1 MKKDI
6 DTFPETVSA
15 REPLS
20 DGFFLNRNVIKLFGE
35 VCDEMANYAISAMLY
50 LNYIFNIEKVPRS
63 KREIN
68 LWINSP
74 GGSVSAGLA
83 IYDTM
88 NYIDCDI
95 RTTCVGMAASMGAF
109 LLSAGTHGKREA
121 LLHST
126 VLIHQPLGGTQG
138 QASDILLYA
147 ERPNLKWCTDISY
160 IPTKE
165 GFVYL
170 SVIKDLYDNF
180 VVAYKVGTE
189 NNNSLVY
196 ETIKAAK
203 REVTAELQL
212 HSDQGFQYT
221 SDGYFKLTKS
231 YHITPSMSSPK
242 TPLDNAC
249 AENFFSTLKSEWFH
263 RYTPATKEEA
273 RLLLGEYI
281 HFYNYERIQLKNKTD
296 TV

>member
-1 MKKDI
+1 MRVSVKYRVIHRFKDEYNVRDMCIFFGVSRSGYYAWMKKADKEDPDKQI
-6 DTFPETVSA
+6 GELI
-15 REPLS
+15 RECQKKTRQTYGYRRVQIWL
-20 DGFFLNRNVIKLFGE
+20 LREFGL
-35 VCDEMANYAISAMLY
+35 V
-50 LNYIFNIEKVPRS
+50 
-63 KREIN
+63 
-68 LWINSP
+68 
-74 GGSVSAGLA
+74 
-83 IYDTM
+83 M
-88 NYIDCDI
+88 NHKAVLRVMHKYN
-95 RTTCVGMAASMGAF
+95 
-109 LLSAGTHGKREA
+109 LLSKTRRKRKWIQNCESIHKYSN
-121 LLHST
+121 LLERNFR
-126 VLIHQPLGGTQG
+126 
-138 QASDILLYA
+138 A

-189 NNNSLVY
+189 NNNNLVY
-196 ETIKAAK
+196 ETVKAAK

-221 SDGYFKLTKS
+221 SEGYFKLTKS
-231 YHITPSMSSPK
+231 YHITPSMSSPG

-281 HFYNYERIQLKNKTD
+281 HFYNYERIQLKTKLTPYEKRCQFQGI
-296 TV
+296 TSF

>member
-1 MKKDI
+1 MRANVKYRVIHRFKDKYNVRDMCIFFGVSRSGYYAWTKKADKEDPDQQI
-6 DTFPETVSA
+6 GELIRDCQKKTRQTYGYRRVQIWLL
-15 REPLS
+15 RE
-20 DGFFLNRNVIKLFGE
+20 FGL
-35 VCDEMANYAISAMLY
+35 V
-50 LNYIFNIEKVPRS
+50 
-63 KREIN
+63 
-68 LWINSP
+68 
-74 GGSVSAGLA
+74 
-83 IYDTM
+83 M
-88 NYIDCDI
+88 NHKAVLRVMNKYN
-95 RTTCVGMAASMGAF
+95 
-109 LLSAGTHGKREA
+109 LLSKSRRKRKWVQNCESIHKYTN
-121 LLHST
+121 LLERNF
-126 VLIHQPLGGTQG
+126 
-138 QASDILLYA
+138 YA

-189 NNNSLVY
+189 NNNNLVY
-196 ETIKAAK
+196 ETVKAAK

-231 YHITPSMSSPK
+231 YHITPSMSSPG

-281 HFYNYERIQLKNKTD
+281 HFYNYERIQLKTKLTPYEKRCQFQE
-296 TV
+296 TTSF

>member
-1 MKKDI
+1 MRANVKYRVIHRFKDKYNVRDMCIFFGVSRSGYYAWTKKADKEDPDQQI
-6 DTFPETVSA
+6 GELIRDCQKKTRQTYGYRRVQIWLL
-15 REPLS
+15 RE
-20 DGFFLNRNVIKLFGE
+20 FGL
-35 VCDEMANYAISAMLY
+35 V
-50 LNYIFNIEKVPRS
+50 
-63 KREIN
+63 
-68 LWINSP
+68 
-74 GGSVSAGLA
+74 
-83 IYDTM
+83 M
-88 NYIDCDI
+88 NHKAVLRVMNKYN
-95 RTTCVGMAASMGAF
+95 
-109 LLSAGTHGKREA
+109 LLSKSRRKRKWVQNCE
-121 LLHST
+121 S
-126 VLIHQPLGGTQG
+126 IHKYTNMLERNF
-138 QASDILLYA
+138 YA

-189 NNNSLVY
+189 NNNNLVY
-196 ETIKAAK
+196 ETVKAAK

-231 YHITPSMSSPK
+231 YHITPSMSSPG

-281 HFYNYERIQLKNKTD
+281 HFYNYERIQLKTKLTPYEKRCQFREI
-296 TV
+296 TSF

>member
-1 MKKDI
+1 MRASVKYRVIHRFKDKYNVRDMCIFFGVSRSGYYAWTKKTDKEDPDKQI
-6 DTFPETVSA
+6 GELIRDCQKKTRQTYGYRRVQIWLL
-15 REPLS
+15 REFGL
-20 DGFFLNRNVIKLFGE
+20 VINHKAVLR
-35 VCDEMANYAISAMLY
+35 V
-50 LNYIFNIEKVPRS
+50 
-63 KREIN
+63 
-68 LWINSP
+68 
-74 GGSVSAGLA
+74 
-83 IYDTM
+83 M
-88 NYIDCDI
+88 NKYN
-95 RTTCVGMAASMGAF
+95 
-109 LLSAGTHGKREA
+109 LLSKSRRKRKWVQNCESIYKYTN
-121 LLHST
+121 LLERNF
-126 VLIHQPLGGTQG
+126 
-138 QASDILLYA
+138 YA

-189 NNNSLVY
+189 NNNNLVF
-196 ETIKAAK
+196 ETVKAAK

-221 SDGYFKLTKS
+221 SEGYFKLTQS
-231 YHITPSMSSPK
+231 YHITPSMSSPG

-249 AENFFSTLKSEWFH
+249 AENFFSTLKSEWLY

-281 HFYNYERIQLKNKTD
+281 HFYNYERIQLKTKLTPYEKRCQFQENTSF
-296 TV
+296 

>member
-1 MKKDI
+1 MRASIKYRVIHRFKDRYNVRDMCNFFKVSRSGYYAWTKKMDKEDPDMQI
-6 DTFPETVSA
+6 GELIQQCQKKTRQTYGYRRVQIWLL
-15 REPLS
+15 REF
-20 DGFFLNRNVIKLFGE
+20 GIVINHKAVLR
-35 VCDEMANYAISAMLY
+35 V
-50 LNYIFNIEKVPRS
+50 
-63 KREIN
+63 
-68 LWINSP
+68 
-74 GGSVSAGLA
+74 
-83 IYDTM
+83 M
-88 NYIDCDI
+88 NKYN
-95 RTTCVGMAASMGAF
+95 
-109 LLSAGTHGKREA
+109 LLSKSRRKRKWVQNSNSIHKYTN
-121 LLHST
+121 LLERNFH
-126 VLIHQPLGGTQG
+126 
-138 QASDILLYA
+138 A

-189 NNNSLVY
+189 NNNNLVY
-196 ETIKAAK
+196 ETVKAAK

-231 YHITPSMSSPK
+231 YHITPSMSSPGS
-242 TPLDNAC
+242 PLDNAC
-249 AENFFSTLKSEWFH
+249 AENFFSILKSEWLH

-281 HFYNYERIQLKNKTD
+281 HFYNYERIQLKTKLTPYEKRCQFQE
-296 TV
+296 TTSF

>member
-1 MKKDI
+1 MKASVKYRVIHRFKDKYNVR
-6 DTFPETVSA
+6 DMCTF
-15 REPLS
+15 
-20 DGFFLNRNVIKLFGE
+20 F
-35 VCDEMANYAISAMLY
+35 
-50 LNYIFNIEKVPRS
+50 
-63 KREIN
+63 
-68 LWINSP
+68 
-74 GGSVSAGLA
+74 SVSRSGYYAWTKKADKEDPDKQIGELIRDCQKKTRQTYGYRRVQIWLLREFGLV
-83 IYDTM
+83 M
-88 NYIDCDI
+88 NHKAVLRVMNKYN
-95 RTTCVGMAASMGAF
+95 
-109 LLSAGTHGKREA
+109 LLSKSRRKRKWVQNCESIHKYTN
-121 LLHST
+121 LLERNF
-126 VLIHQPLGGTQG
+126 
-138 QASDILLYA
+138 YA

-189 NNNSLVY
+189 NNNNLVY
-196 ETIKAAK
+196 ETVKAAK

-221 SDGYFKLTKS
+221 SEGYFKLTKS
-231 YHITPSMSSPK
+231 YHITPSMSSPG

-249 AENFFSTLKSEWFH
+249 AENFFSTLKSEWLY

-281 HFYNYERIQLKNKTD
+281 HFYNYERIQLKTKLTPYEKRCQFQEI
-296 TV
+296 TSF

>member
-1 MKKDI
+1 MRANIKYRVIHRFKDKYNVRDMCIFFGVSRSGYYAWMKKVDKEDPDKQI
-6 DTFPETVSA
+6 GELIRDCQKKTRQTYGYRRVQIWLL
-15 REPLS
+15 RE
-20 DGFFLNRNVIKLFGE
+20 FGL
-35 VCDEMANYAISAMLY
+35 V
-50 LNYIFNIEKVPRS
+50 
-63 KREIN
+63 
-68 LWINSP
+68 
-74 GGSVSAGLA
+74 
-83 IYDTM
+83 M
-88 NYIDCDI
+88 NHKAVLRVMNKYN
-95 RTTCVGMAASMGAF
+95 
-109 LLSAGTHGKREA
+109 LLSKSRRKRKWIQNCES
-121 LLHST
+121 LHKYSN
-126 VLIHQPLGGTQG
+126 LFERNF
-138 QASDILLYA
+138 YA

-189 NNNSLVY
+189 NNNNLVY
-196 ETIKAAK
+196 ETVKAAK

-231 YHITPSMSSPK
+231 YHITPSMSSPG

-281 HFYNYERIQLKNKTD
+281 HFYNYERIQLQTKRTPYEKRCQFQEITSF
-296 TV
+296 

>member
-1 MKKDI
+1 MKASVKYRVIHRFKDKYNVRDMCI
-6 DTFPETVSA
+6 FFGVSRSGYYA
-15 REPLS
+15 WTKKVDKEDPDKQIGELIRDCQKKTRQTYGYRRVQIWLLRE
-20 DGFFLNRNVIKLFGE
+20 FGL
-35 VCDEMANYAISAMLY
+35 V
-50 LNYIFNIEKVPRS
+50 
-63 KREIN
+63 
-68 LWINSP
+68 
-74 GGSVSAGLA
+74 
-83 IYDTM
+83 M
-88 NYIDCDI
+88 NHKAVLRVMNKYN
-95 RTTCVGMAASMGAF
+95 
-109 LLSAGTHGKREA
+109 LLSKSRRKRKWVQNCESIHKYTN
-121 LLHST
+121 LLERNF
-126 VLIHQPLGGTQG
+126 
-138 QASDILLYA
+138 YA

-180 VVAYKVGTE
+180 VVAYKIGTE
-189 NNNSLVY
+189 NNNNLVY
-196 ETIKAAK
+196 ETVKAAK

-221 SDGYFKLTKS
+221 SEGYFKLTQS
-231 YHITPSMSSPK
+231 YHITPSMSSPG

-281 HFYNYERIQLKNKTD
+281 HFYNYERIQLKTKLTPYEKRCQFQEI
-296 TV
+296 TSF

>member
-1 MKKDI
+1 MKASVKYRVIHRFKDKYNI
-6 DTFPETVSA
+6 RDMC
-15 REPLS
+15 L
-20 DGFFLNRNVIKLFGE
+20 FF
-35 VCDEMANYAISAMLY
+35 
-50 LNYIFNIEKVPRS
+50 
-63 KREIN
+63 
-68 LWINSP
+68 
-74 GGSVSAGLA
+74 SVSRSGYYAWTKKADKEDPDKQIGELIRECQKKTRQTYGYRRIQIWLLRKFGLV
-83 IYDTM
+83 M
-88 NYIDCDI
+88 NHKAVLRVMNKYN
-95 RTTCVGMAASMGAF
+95 
-109 LLSAGTHGKREA
+109 LLSKSRRKRKWVQNCESIHRYTN
-121 LLHST
+121 LL
-126 VLIHQPLGGTQG
+126 GRNF
-138 QASDILLYA
+138 YA

-189 NNNSLVY
+189 NNNNLVY
-196 ETIKAAK
+196 ETVKAAK
-203 REVTAELQL
+203 REVAAELQL

-221 SDGYFKLTKS
+221 SDGYFKLTQS
-231 YHITPSMSSPK
+231 YHITPSMSSPG

-281 HFYNYERIQLKNKTD
+281 HFYNYERIQLKTKLTPYEKRCQFHENASF
-296 TV
+296 

>member
-1 MKKDI
+1 MCIFFCVSRSGYYAWTKKADKEDPDKQI
-6 DTFPETVSA
+6 GELIRDCQKKTRQTYGYRRVQIWLL
-15 REPLS
+15 RE
-20 DGFFLNRNVIKLFGE
+20 FGL
-35 VCDEMANYAISAMLY
+35 V
-50 LNYIFNIEKVPRS
+50 
-63 KREIN
+63 
-68 LWINSP
+68 
-74 GGSVSAGLA
+74 
-83 IYDTM
+83 M
-88 NYIDCDI
+88 NHKAVLRVMNKYN
-95 RTTCVGMAASMGAF
+95 
-109 LLSAGTHGKREA
+109 LLSKSRRKRKWIQNTNSIHKYTN
-121 LLHST
+121 LLERNF
-126 VLIHQPLGGTQG
+126 
-138 QASDILLYA
+138 YA

-189 NNNSLVY
+189 NNNNLVY
-196 ETIKAAK
+196 ETVKAAK

-231 YHITPSMSSPK
+231 YHITPSMSSPG

-249 AENFFSTLKSEWFH
+249 AENFFSTLKSEWLH

-273 RLLLGEYI
+273 SLLLGEYI
-281 HFYNYERIQLKNKTD
+281 HFYNYERIQLKTKLTPYEKRCQFQEI
-296 TV
+296 TSF

>member
-1 MKKDI
+1 MRDMCIFFGVSRSGYYVWTKKADKADPDKQI
-6 DTFPETVSA
+6 AELIRDCQKKTRQTYGYRRVQIWLL
-15 REPLS
+15 RE
-20 DGFFLNRNVIKLFGE
+20 FGL
-35 VCDEMANYAISAMLY
+35 V
-50 LNYIFNIEKVPRS
+50 
-63 KREIN
+63 
-68 LWINSP
+68 
-74 GGSVSAGLA
+74 
-83 IYDTM
+83 M
-88 NYIDCDI
+88 NHKAVLRVMNKYN
-95 RTTCVGMAASMGAF
+95 
-109 LLSAGTHGKREA
+109 LLSKSRRKRKLVQNCE
-121 LLHST
+121 S
-126 VLIHQPLGGTQG
+126 IHKYTNLFERNF
-138 QASDILLYA
+138 YA

-189 NNNSLVY
+189 NNNNLVY
-196 ETIKAAK
+196 ETVKAAK

-221 SDGYFKLTKS
+221 SEGYFKLTKS
-231 YHITPSMSSPK
+231 YHITPSMSSPG

-249 AENFFSTLKSEWFH
+249 AENFFSTLKSEWLH

-281 HFYNYERIQLKNKTD
+281 HFYNYERIQLKTKLTPYEKRCQFQEI
-296 TV
+296 TSF